1 MKFPVILRVDIPAL
15 DRLMDYL
22 DAARQRE
29 IDALADQVRDLTARL
44 STTSTELGNSIE
56 GNKQNG

>member
-15 DRLMDYL
+15 DRLLDYL
-22 DAARQRE
+22 EATQQKE

-44 STTSTELGNSIE
+44 STTSAELGNSIE
-56 GNKQNG
+56 GNKTNG